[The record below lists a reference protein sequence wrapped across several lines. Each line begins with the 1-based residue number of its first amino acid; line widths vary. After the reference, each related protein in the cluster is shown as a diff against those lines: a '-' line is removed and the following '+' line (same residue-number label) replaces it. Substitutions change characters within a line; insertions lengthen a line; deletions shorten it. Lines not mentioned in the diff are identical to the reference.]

1 MNFTL
6 VYLLFI
12 LAAAFDRQ
20 SNSHEI
26 YAKIK
31 NGDQQAFKSFFD
43 AHHQALYY
51 FLTARGISPQEAE
64 DLIQQAF
71 VYIWEKREQIDE
83 HKSLKAYLFQI
94 AYSRMLNL
102 IRDNSKF
109 DDNEQV
115 SELRQTSDNPASDI
129 EKEEL
134 NTIIEQAV
142 SSMPEKR
149 QHVFRLCFLQ
159 EFTYKEAAEFL
170 EVSVKTVENH
180 MGMALK
186 DLRSALSEV
195 AEDYLN

>member
-1 MNFTL
+1 MNFII
-6 VYLLFI
+6 VHLLFI

-20 SNSHEI
+20 SNTHEI

-43 AHHQALYY
+43 AHHKSLFY
-51 FLTARGISPQEAE
+51 FLTNKGIAPQEAE

-71 VYIWEKREQIDE
+71 VYIWEKRHSIDE

-94 AYSRMLNL
+94 AYTRMLNL
-102 IRDNSKF
+102 IRDNRKF
-109 DDNEQV
+109 DDNEQI
-115 SELRQTSDNPASDI
+115 SDLKQASDDPASDI
-129 EKEEL
+129 ENQEL
-134 NTIIEQAV
+134 NVIMERAI

-170 EVSVKTVENH
+170 EVSAKTVENH

-195 AEDYLN
+195 AEDYLE

>member
-1 MNFTL
+1 M

-20 SNSHEI
+20 SNAREI

-43 AHHQALYY
+43 AHHQSLFF
-51 FLTARGISPQEAE
+51 FLTGKGIAPQEAE

-71 VYIWEKREQIDE
+71 VYIWEKRERIDE

-102 IRDNSKF
+102 IRDNRKF
-109 DDNEQV
+109 DDHEPV
-115 SELRQTSDNPASDI
+115 SELKQTTDNPASNI
-129 EKEEL
+129 ENEEL
-134 NTIIEQAV
+134 NAIIERAV

-170 EVSVKTVENH
+170 EVSAKTVENH

-195 AEDYLN
+195 AEDYLK